1 MSPASPTARAALTSL
16 LLWVAASCALWSLS
30 GLVTPGS
37 WRTTGLV
44 ALALTSIVMTT
55 TRIVLT
61 RLGVDGLVATLA
73 PSASGLLTSAWF
85 LAARFGADGEF
96 HLVPGVDEIWLTV
109 ELARSAPAAAA
120 TSVAP
125 ADPSAPLALLAVGG
139 ALAVLVLSDIL
150 AALRTPLLA
159 GVPLVLLWLPSLLI
173 TADIPTGP
181 LVGSCLAVLLLAT
194 VDNPHSPTRGS
205 AQASPL
211 GRRAVG
217 LESAATL
224 GAVAA
229 LVVGA
234 SLVALVA
241 PSTVLWATTGAP
253 DIRRGGAAVR
263 VSDVLDVRESLG
275 ARANNVVFRYWVTPL
290 SVTEGERVRTGP
302 FKTRSLYTFDGQT
315 WSPDDSQSSRTTDFW
330 PQLAPATTGQYDV
343 RIQAEGLRDQLLPAP
358 VDPRTASASLL
369 YDDDADAIYGD
380 RALARGDEYTLTVRQ
395 RDLAPETIAAGWT
408 EMWPDAAWGGALD
421 LPVTSHMSDVQR
433 VASEVTADAGSPYE
447 IALALQNYLRDT
459 SRFAYSLDV
468 PEPVTD
474 DAVWDFLNDRSGY
487 CVQFATA
494 MTIMA
499 RSVGLPTRM
508 SVGFLEGDVSRDG
521 EGVVRGKDAHA
532 WPEVYLGDVGW
543 VRFEPTPSVQTGPAP
558 SYAPTP
564 TASAPAETT
573 APDPTAERTDPRPT
587 TARPTTTGTATVVA
601 EGDGPSPVL
610 LGGAVL
616 AALLLVAGGV
626 VARRVVRARAAHD
639 VEAAWRAVCAEAVR
653 TGTPLP
659 DGATSRTAADLI
671 EPDDD
676 GAVHRLA
683 RLVEDERYAPSAGAR
698 ERPELGALVDEALA
712 GIRSRAAAARRA

>member
-1 MSPASPTARAALTSL
+1 MSPASPTVRAALTTV
-16 LLWVAASCALWSLS
+16 LLWLAAACALWSLS

-37 WRTTGLV
+37 WRATGLV
-44 ALALTSIVMTT
+44 ALTLVAAVTMT

-61 RLGVDGLVATLA
+61 RLAVDGLVATLA
-73 PSASGLLTSAWF
+73 PTLAGLLVSAWF

-109 ELARSAPAAAA
+109 ELASSAPAAAA

-125 ADPSAPLALLAVGG
+125 ADPTPPLALLAIGG
-139 ALAVLVLSDIL
+139 ALAVLLLSDTL

-173 TADIPTGP
+173 TGDVPTGP

-194 VDNPHSPTRGS
+194 VDNPHSPARAPS
-205 AQASPL
+205 ARSAL
-211 GRRAVG
+211 GRRALG
-217 LESAATL
+217 LDTAATL

-229 LVVGA
+229 LLVGA
-234 SLVALVA
+234 SLLAMIA
-241 PSTVLWATTGAP
+241 PRTALWATSGAP

-275 ARANNVVFRYWVTPL
+275 TRANNVVFRYWVSPPTAGDGGR
-290 SVTEGERVRTGP
+290 TQTGP

-330 PQLAPATTGQYDV
+330 PDLAPATTGQYEV
-343 RIQAEGLRDQLLPAP
+343 RVQAEGLRDQLLPAP
-358 VDPRTASASLL
+358 VDPRTAGSALL

-380 RALARGDEYTLTVRQ
+380 RALARGDEYTLTVRP

-459 SRFAYSLDV
+459 SRFRYSLDV

-474 DAVWDFLNDRSGY
+474 DAVWDFLNGRSGY
-487 CVQFATA
+487 CVQYATA

-532 WPEVYLGDVGW
+532 WPEVYLGSVGW

-564 TASAPAETT
+564 TASAPVETT
-573 APDPTAERTDPRPT
+573 APEPTVDRTDPRPT
-587 TARPTTTGTATVVA
+587 TPRPTTTGTTTVVA
-601 EGDGPSPVL
+601 EGAGTPVVP
-610 LGGAVL
+610 LGI
-616 AALLLVAGGV
+616 AALVVLLLVGGGLW
-626 VARRVVRARAAHD
+626 ARRVVRTRSTHD
-639 VEAAWRAVCAEAVR
+639 VEAAWREVSAAARRSGISV
-653 TGTPLP
+653 P
-659 DGATSRTAADLI
+659 DGATSRTAADLM
-671 EPDDD
+671 EPDAPD
-676 GAVHRLA
+676 GAVHQLA
-683 RLVEDERYAPSAGAR
+683 RLLEDERYAPRVASRAT
-698 ERPELGALVDEALA
+698 PDLGALVDEAVT
-712 GIRSRAAAARRA
+712 GMRTRAAARRS